1 MRAFSSTSCELLQ
14 TLPFIFTT
22 MKDLIRCFAFGLA
35 LGGVTARV
43 ALHSPRWE
51 QCPAGSCGFTLTV
64 NGEPVYENPV
74 DYHQLA
80 FGGTEPGPT
89 VHFCINAEGE
99 ITDNAGVCGITQ
111 NTDNDE
117 ETSQLQCEEGMS
129 TQFPL

>member
-1 MRAFSSTSCELLQ
+1 
-14 TLPFIFTT
+14 
-22 MKDLIRCFAFGLA
+22 
-35 LGGVTARV
+35 
-43 ALHSPRWE
+43 
-51 QCPAGSCGFTLTV
+51 
-64 NGEPVYENPV
+64 
-74 DYHQLA
+74 
-80 FGGTEPGPT
+80 